1 MKAHSRARRTPTQ
14 PTESGIV
21 PLYRSRFRRRWY
33 GIRLVAARTDGCSYY
48 LIVKTARGL
57 PIPRRIVKSMHDSW
71 LKPAGTYDVSQ
82 LNQDWLRI

>member
-1 MKAHSRARRTPTQ
+1 MKTHSRARPTPTQ
-14 PTESGIV
+14 PTQPGAV

-33 GIRLVAARTDGCSYY
+33 GIRLVAAHTDGCSYY
-48 LIVKTARGL
+48 LVVKTARGL
-57 PIPRRIVKSMHDSW
+57 PIPRRVVMCLNDVW